1 MLMRVV
7 LVAVGMML
15 ATAAVAD
22 DAALI
27 KQAEDA
33 VTHNLLDP
41 ESARFRDVGVN
52 GDTVCGQVN
61 AKNAY
66 GGYIGFRSFYVLSDG
81 TDSGI
86 EPASG
91 DSDWL
96 AYGLRFAYFCGM
108 TAKERESMTTKQ
120 RAAYGITE

>member
-52 GDTVCGQVN
+52 GDAVCGQVN

-66 GGYIGFRSFYVLSDG
+66 GGYIGFRNFYVRPDAL
-81 TDSGI
+81 DSGV
-86 EPASG
+86 EPPS
-91 DSDWL
+91 DDHDWL
-96 AYGLRFAYFCGM
+96 AFGMRFTYFCGM
-108 TAKERESMTTKQ
+108 TDQQRAALTPKQ
-120 RAAYGITE
+120 RAAYGVTE